1 MTDFWVKIRKIENNQ
16 HTQNSRVN
24 SKPIYVMSEIK
35 MLELKYALKLWASCN
50 VLVLVLLSY

>member
-24 SKPIYVMSEIK
+24 SKPIYFMSEIK

>member
-1 MTDFWVKIRKIENNQ
+1 MTDFRVKIREIENKQ

-24 SKPIYVMSEIK
+24 SKPIYFMSEIK